1 MKKMVIAVVGMS
13 LMGGLA
19 IHMTTAS
26 ARHVRRPLAPASRQF
41 RNSYNSAGGA
51 VSAFCSREPG
61 NPYNPATDYSGW
73 SSWRQHG
80 AWDSR
85 NDCN

>member
-1 MKKMVIAVVGMS
+1 MKKMVMAVVGMS
-13 LMGGLA
+13 LMGGSA
-19 IHMTTAS
+19 IHMTPAS

-41 RNSYNSAGGA
+41 RNAYNFTGGA

-61 NPYNPATDYSGW
+61 NPYNPANDYSGW
-73 SSWRQHG
+73 SSWRQLG